1 MNLFFKNI
9 VSDILTEGINAS
21 NAGDA
26 IRHRNEVEITYSGD
40 DGGKR
45 IIQPV
50 AYGLS
55 KAGNMVLRAF
65 QPFGTTKT
73 KVPHWKLFRMDKI
86 DSWKQ
91 LRGRIFSEPPGQYNS
106 ADGKFNPNGD
116 ESMSEVYL
124 VANFERSKD
133 YHSGKQYGGL
143 KKYNDQRAQRKKE
156 EDPFNKFRQNVTNSY
171 ISKDVKDR
179 IEKYPSKAARDYVKG
194 NERYQQD
201 MFRVNNSDDN
211 EDVTQNTP
219 VTKESPNIRKQEKN
233 TTYNKPENINIPLN
247 NVDTNGVEDE
257 NKEDINNINNNG

>member
-45 IIQPV
+45 VIQPV

-91 LRGRIFSEPPGQYNS
+91 LRGRIFSEPPGQYDS

-143 KKYNDQRAQRKKE
+143 KRYNDQRAQSRRD
-156 EDPFNKFRQNVTNSY
+156 EDPFNKFKQNIANSY

-179 IEKYPSKAARDYVKG
+179 IEKYPSAAARDYVKG
-194 NERYQQD
+194 NDRYQQD
-201 MFRVNNSDDN
+201 MFKVNSGNDEEIIQNS
-211 EDVTQNTP
+211 P
-219 VTKESPNIRKQEKN
+219 VTKEPTTNRGQERK
-233 TTYNKPENINIPLN
+233 TMYNKPENETIPRNGNIDGYEEEN
-247 NVDTNGVEDE
+247 NEEEV
-257 NKEDINNINNNG
+257 NNNNNG